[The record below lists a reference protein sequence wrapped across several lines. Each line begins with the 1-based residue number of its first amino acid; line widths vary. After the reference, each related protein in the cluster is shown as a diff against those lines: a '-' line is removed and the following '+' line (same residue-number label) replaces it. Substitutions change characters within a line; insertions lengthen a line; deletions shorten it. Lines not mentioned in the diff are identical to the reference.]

1 MDKKINPKI
10 IRQRRIKF
18 ISTISIIAIIV
29 LVSFMLLVRLL
40 RSGIS
45 GDDVY
50 TSTVD
55 RGTIEVSIPATG
67 KIIPLSE
74 EIIISPVSTKIME
87 VFKKA
92 GDKIMEGDII
102 MKLDLET
109 IHTEIEKQDNELKM
123 KLYKLE
129 QEKITSKSALADL
142 AMQIEIDEMQ
152 IKRMEV
158 LLKNERFLDSIG
170 AGTSDKIRQAELN
183 FAVEQL
189 RLKQLK
195 SKYENQK
202 LITESNN
209 KIMELDYSIALKNA
223 MLKNKT
229 MSEAQVRSPRSATLT
244 WVNDQIGSKV
254 LEGTQLAI
262 VSDLAHYKVE
272 AEVSESYGS
281 KVLSGCNAIVKA
293 SGKELRGKIGN
304 VVPSVKNGIIIFTIL
319 LDDNRNEMLRSGLK
333 VDVFVIN
340 AIQENT
346 LRIAHR
352 SYYTGPGEYDLW
364 VVSNGEAV
372 KRKVTLGES
381 SYDYVEVKDGLQ
393 EGETVII
400 SDMNRFSDEKKLK
413 FNTFHSTLSNFG
425 RQDLSWLLY
434 LPNKAMS
441 AGITAN
447 YGQYRMQAVVSMN
460 NKAASICFLQP
471 GQD

>member
-1 MDKKINPKI
+1 MDRKVNPKI
-10 IRQRRIKF
+10 IRQRRIKL
-18 ISTISIIAIIV
+18 ISTISITVIIV
-29 LVSFMLLVRLL
+29 IAGFAFLVRLL
-40 RSGIS
+40 QTGIS
-45 GDDVY
+45 GADVY

-74 EIIISPVSTKIME
+74 EIIISSVSTKIME
-87 VFKKA
+87 VYKKA
-92 GDKIMEGDII
+92 GDEIAEGDVI
-102 MKLDLET
+102 MKLDLT
-109 IHTEIEKQDNELKM
+109 AINAEIEQQNNELKM
-123 KLYKLE
+123 KQYKFE
-129 QEKITSKSALADL
+129 QDKITSQSALADL
-142 AMQIEIDEMQ
+142 EMQIEIDEMQ

-170 AGTSDKIRQAELN
+170 AGTSDKIRQAELD

-195 SKYENQK
+195 RKYENQK

-209 KIMELDYSIALKNA
+209 KVLELEYSIALKHA

-244 WVNDQIGSKV
+244 MVNDQIGAKV
-254 LEGTQLAI
+254 YEGAQLAI

-272 AEVSESYGS
+272 AEVSESYGN
-281 KVLSGCNAIVKA
+281 KVLSGSNVTVKA

-304 VVPSVKNGIIIFTIL
+304 VVPSVQNGIITFTVL
-319 LDDNRNEMLRSGLK
+319 LDDNRDEALRSGLK
-333 VDVFVIN
+333 VDVYVIN

-346 LRIAHR
+346 LRIANR
-352 SYYTGPGEYDLW
+352 SYYTGPDEYDLW

-381 SYDYVEVKDGLQ
+381 SYDYVEVKEGLD

-413 FNTFHSTLSNFG
+413 FKN
-425 RQDLSWLLY
+425 
-434 LPNKAMS
+434 
-441 AGITAN
+441 
-447 YGQYRMQAVVSMN
+447 
-460 NKAASICFLQP
+460 
-471 GQD
+471 

>member
-1 MDKKINPKI
+1 MDRKINPKI
-10 IRQRRIKF
+10 IRQRRIKL
-18 ISTISIIAIIV
+18 ISTISITVIIAV
-29 LVSFMLLVRLL
+29 AGFTLLVRLL
-40 RSGIS
+40 QSGIS

-74 EIIISPVSTKIME
+74 EVIISSVSTKIME
-87 VFKKA
+87 VYKKA
-92 GDKIMEGDII
+92 GDEIKEGDII
-102 MKLDLET
+102 MKLDLTT
-109 IHTEIEKQDNELKM
+109 INAEIEQQDNELKM
-123 KLYKLE
+123 KQYKFE
-129 QEKITSKSALADL
+129 QDKITSQSALADL
-142 AMQIEIDEMQ
+142 EMQIEIDEMQ

-170 AGTSDKIRQAELN
+170 AGTSDKIRQAELD

-195 SKYENQK
+195 RKYENQK

-209 KIMELDYSIALKNA
+209 KVLELEYSIALKHA

-244 WVNDQIGSKV
+244 MVNDQIGAKV
-254 LEGTQLAI
+254 FEGAQLAI

-272 AEVSESYGS
+272 AEVSESYGN
-281 KVLSGCNAIVKA
+281 KALSGSNVIVKA

-304 VVPSVKNGIIIFTIL
+304 VVPSVQNGIIIFTVL
-319 LDDNRNEMLRSGLK
+319 LDDNRDEALRSGLK
-333 VDVFVIN
+333 VDVYVIS
-340 AIQENT
+340 AIQEDA
-346 LRIAHR
+346 LRIANR
-352 SYYTGPGEYDLW
+352 SYYTGPGEYELW

-381 SYDYVEVKDGLQ
+381 SYDYVEVKDGLN

-400 SDMNRFSDEKKLK
+400 SDMNRFLDKKKLK
-413 FNTFHSTLSNFG
+413 FK
-425 RQDLSWLLY
+425 D
-434 LPNKAMS
+434 
-441 AGITAN
+441 
-447 YGQYRMQAVVSMN
+447 
-460 NKAASICFLQP
+460 
-471 GQD
+471 